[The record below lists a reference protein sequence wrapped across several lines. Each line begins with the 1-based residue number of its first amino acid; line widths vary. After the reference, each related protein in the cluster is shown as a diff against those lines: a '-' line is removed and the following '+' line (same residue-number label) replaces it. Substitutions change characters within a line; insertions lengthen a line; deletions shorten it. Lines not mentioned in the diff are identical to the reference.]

1 MTSSDEDG
9 SELNAAN
16 DDDNNP
22 EDVATTLDREHDL
35 VSVIVL
41 KVDSSTQL
49 SEMSRPLKLLKAS
62 KAEAML
68 HTMAITVLV
77 L

>member
-1 MTSSDEDG
+1 MI
-9 SELNAAN
+9 
-16 DDDNNP
+16 
-22 EDVATTLDREHDL
+22 
-35 VSVIVL
+35 SVIVL